1 MDNDYQ
7 GKTKKGIYDFLEDE
21 IMQNHFAELS
31 SELLQSRH
39 IQKIDNRLYSILHNQ
54 NDFSNLCKYFETLH
68 KATIK
73 RKEKNREFFYY
84 LDALENSKG
93 IINSTFVTPL
103 TDSLVI
109 MGITLLI
116 MFNDLSFDL
125 EKIITR
131 EDIINKLFE
140 GENQDDF
147 QRILFGKARESV
159 NKQRD
164 WSGLEKKFKRWFRE
178 FERIGWLTKMGT
190 ENDFCYR
197 INVSIYRLEE
207 LYSDEINNL
216 SEFSQLVETY
226 KLSQKIK

>member
-7 GKTKKGIYDFLEDE
+7 GKMKKGIYDFLEEE

-31 SELLQSRH
+31 NELLQSRH
-39 IQKIDNRLYSILHNQ
+39 IQQTDNRLYTILHNS
-54 NDFSNLCKYFETLH
+54 NHFSNLCKYFETLN

-73 RKEKNREFFYY
+73 KKEKNREFFYY
-84 LDALENSKG
+84 LDSLEDGRN
-93 IINSTFVTPL
+93 IINSSFGTPL

-116 MFNDLSFDL
+116 MFNDLPFDL

-131 EDIINKLFE
+131 EDIIDKLFE

-147 QRILFGKARESV
+147 QRILFGKVRESV
-159 NKQRD
+159 DKHRD
-164 WSGLEKKFKRWFRE
+164 WLGLEKKIKRWFRE
-178 FERIGWLTKMGT
+178 FERIGWLTKIGV
-190 ENDFCYR
+190 ENEFCYR

-216 SEFSQLVETY
+216 SEFSKRVEAY
-226 KLSQKIK
+226 KLAQKIK

>member
-7 GKTKKGIYDFLEDE
+7 GKTKKGIYDFLEE
-21 IMQNHFAELS
+21 EMMQNYFAELS
-31 SELLQSRH
+31 TELLQSRH
-39 IQKIDNRLYSILHNQ
+39 IQKTDNRFYSILHNQ
-54 NDFSNLCKYFETLH
+54 SNFVNLCRYFETLH

-73 RKEKNREFFYY
+73 KKEKNRELFYY
-84 LDALENSKG
+84 LDALDDGKS
-93 IINSTFVTPL
+93 IINSTFGTPL
-103 TDSLVI
+103 TDSLVV

-147 QRILFGKARESV
+147 QRILFGKVRE
-159 NKQRD
+159 NIDKQRD
-164 WSGLEKKFKRWFRE
+164 WDGLEKKIKKWFRE

-190 ENDFCYR
+190 ENDLCYR

-216 SEFSQLVETY
+216 NEFSKLVETY
-226 KLSQKIK
+226 KLSQK